1 MFRHKCSNFPQHFP
15 CVFIFQYPTNPSVAT
30 LMRTS
35 GGKTE
40 RRALKQAIKVEPE
53 YRLNRVFL

>member
-35 GGKTE
+35 GGKTV
-40 RRALKQAIKVEPE
+40 RNATKQAYKVEPVV
-53 YRLNRVFL
+53 NT